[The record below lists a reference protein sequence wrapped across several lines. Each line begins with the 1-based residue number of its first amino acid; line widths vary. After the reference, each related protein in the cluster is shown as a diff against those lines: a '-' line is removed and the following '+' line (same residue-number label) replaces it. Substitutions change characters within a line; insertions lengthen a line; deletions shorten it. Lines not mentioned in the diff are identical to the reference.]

1 VTILVGTGRF
11 LLAALI
17 VFTESARGF
26 DVVKSKIERDQ
37 DVTPKVG
44 HRRADQTKSS
54 VRFAVTRFAAMAKET
69 LRSTCVSLGRI
80 VLKQPIARSVAGRL
94 LNLHPD
100 CLSLGG
106 AIERSHVYGYLDPS
120 GFDEKY
126 RRPVAHGDGGLA
138 ATEAATGFVEELY
151 NYDVS

>member
-37 DVTPKVG
+37 DATPKVG

-94 LNLHPD
+94 LNLHPHFKRRMIALVSGVP
-100 CLSLGG
+100 LSEVMST
-106 AIERSHVYGYLDPS
+106 ATSIH
-120 GFDEKY
+120 
-126 RRPVAHGDGGLA
+126 LA
-138 ATEAATGFVEELY
+138 SMKSTDALSRTAMEALRLLKRQQ
-151 NYDVS
+151 DL